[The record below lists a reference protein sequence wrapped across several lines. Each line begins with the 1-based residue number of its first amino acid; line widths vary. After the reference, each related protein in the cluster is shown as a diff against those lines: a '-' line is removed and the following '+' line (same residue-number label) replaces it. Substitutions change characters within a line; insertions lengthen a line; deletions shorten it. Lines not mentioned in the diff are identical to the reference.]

1 MSEDTLKIEL
11 SKLPFMNSTLELEK
25 RIDDLLERLTLKEKF
40 KLSAGRRMWY
50 TKPIKRLGIKCFTM
64 YDGPHGVRVDSNGKT
79 QSTYFPSAICRAATW
94 NPELSERFGIA
105 IAQEVRDVGAQML
118 LAPGINIQ
126 RTPMCG
132 RTFEYQTEDPYLN
145 KDLAVA
151 VVKGIQSQRIAAC
164 VKHFICNNQEINR
177 FTVSSQVSERAL
189 QEIYFPAFKAAVQE
203 ADAWSIMTSYNK
215 INGTYGSEHKYLLRE
230 VLIKEWGF
238 RGFVVSD
245 WTATKFISRTESC
258 INAGLTLEMPMHNK
272 YIPTKMKKAFDE
284 GKFTEERLNDNIK
297 RLLRVMFLTG
307 LFDDESTLPKGSRNT
322 SEHQNLTREIAEE
335 GIVLLK
341 NEGDLLPLN
350 PEKLEKIAVIGPN
363 ANLKTYIGGGSS
375 TNFPPYEITP
385 LEGLK
390 KRCKGKIEIVNTPS
404 TADITLMFVG
414 LNHEKGMDA
423 EGHDRDSFRLP
434 QEQIDLIEKT
444 RNENSNIVLIMISGS
459 PVSMIEW
466 INNVPTVLQAWYG
479 GMEAGNTISAILFG
493 DVIPSGKLPI
503 TFPKQL
509 SDSPAHV
516 SERTYPGSK
525 DVFYDE
531 GVFVGYRHFDIRN
544 IEPLFPFGH
553 GLSYTKFTYENLQ
566 LSKKIITKDEI
577 LVVSVDIFNSGVYKG
592 AEIVQLYI
600 QDIES
605 SVERPHKEL
614 KGFKKKFLKPMER
627 ATVKFVIC
635 KDDLSFFN
643 ENLGKW
649 TTEEGEFSILVG
661 GSSRDIRLQ
670 DKLTYLS

>member
-1 MSEDTLKIEL
+1 
-11 SKLPFMNSTLELEK
+11 
-25 RIDDLLERLTLKEKF
+25 
-40 KLSAGRRMWY
+40 
-50 TKPIKRLGIKCFTM
+50 
-64 YDGPHGVRVDSNGKT
+64 
-79 QSTYFPSAICRAATW
+79 
-94 NPELSERFGIA
+94 
-105 IAQEVRDVGAQML
+105 
-118 LAPGINIQ
+118 
-126 RTPMCG
+126 
-132 RTFEYQTEDPYLN
+132 
-145 KDLAVA
+145 
-151 VVKGIQSQRIAAC
+151 
-164 VKHFICNNQEINR
+164 
-177 FTVSSQVSERAL
+177 
-189 QEIYFPAFKAAVQE
+189 
-203 ADAWSIMTSYNK
+203 
-215 INGTYGSEHKYLLRE
+215 
-230 VLIKEWGF
+230 
-238 RGFVVSD
+238 
-245 WTATKFISRTESC
+245 
-258 INAGLTLEMPMHNK
+258 
-272 YIPTKMKKAFDE
+272 
-284 GKFTEERLNDNIK
+284 
-297 RLLRVMFLTG
+297 
-307 LFDDESTLPKGSRNT
+307 
-322 SEHQNLTREIAEE
+322 
-335 GIVLLK
+335 
-341 NEGDLLPLN
+341 
-350 PEKLEKIAVIGPN
+350 
-363 ANLKTYIGGGSS
+363 
-375 TNFPPYEITP
+375 
-385 LEGLK
+385 
-390 KRCKGKIEIVNTPS
+390 
-404 TADITLMFVG
+404 MFVG